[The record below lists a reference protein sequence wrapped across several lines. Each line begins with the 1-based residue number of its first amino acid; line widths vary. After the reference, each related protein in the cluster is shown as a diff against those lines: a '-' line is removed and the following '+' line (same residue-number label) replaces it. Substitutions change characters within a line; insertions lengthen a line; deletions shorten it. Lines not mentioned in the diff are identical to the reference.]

1 MKYSPLIFA
10 CALSVSIAALAQD
23 APMPS
28 LHEGDKW
35 IFNVK
40 IDQSPGGS
48 SSRKWES
55 SVVRASSSS
64 LVIARKP
71 TDSNLPPQEAM
82 MASDWSSSA
91 SVNGKM
97 TTTVKNFDFP
107 LKQGKKWDISYI
119 TEKPN
124 DKIKLVKRT
133 FSYKVLGW
141 EEIKVAAGTF
151 KALKIEAEGDWHHE
165 FLPTNALAA
174 SRVEAGSSGN
184 SVIMQT
190 RSATTPEA
198 AAGKYYKAIWYV
210 PEVKREVKLIE
221 ETFNSAGGVSNR
233 TTLELESYQVQP

>member
-10 CALSVSIAALAQD
+10 CALCVSVAAFAQE
-23 APMPS
+23 ALIPS

-35 IFNVK
+35 VFNVK
-40 IDQSPGGS
+40 IDQPPGGS

-82 MASDWSSSA
+82 VASDWSSSA

-107 LKQGKKWDISYI
+107 LKPGKKWDVSYI
-119 TEKPN
+119 TERPN
-124 DKIKLVKRT
+124 DKIKLVKRS
-133 FSYKVLGW
+133 FSYRAVGW

-151 KALKIEAEGDWHHE
+151 KALKIEAEGDWYHE
-165 FLPTNALAA
+165 FLPTNALVA

-184 SVIMQT
+184 SVIMQS
-190 RSATTPEA
+190 RNATTLEPA
-198 AAGKYYKAIWYV
+198 TGKYYKAIWYV
-210 PEVKREVKLIE
+210 PEVKREVKIIE
-221 ETFNSAGGVSNR
+221 ETFNSGGGVSNR
-233 TTLELESYQVQP
+233 TTLELDSYQVQP

>member
-48 SSRKWES
+48 SSRKWEW

-107 LKQGKKWDISYI
+107 LKQGKKWDI
-119 TEKPN
+119 
-124 DKIKLVKRT
+124 
-133 FSYKVLGW
+133 
-141 EEIKVAAGTF
+141 
-151 KALKIEAEGDWHHE
+151 
-165 FLPTNALAA
+165 
-174 SRVEAGSSGN
+174 
-184 SVIMQT
+184 
-190 RSATTPEA
+190 
-198 AAGKYYKAIWYV
+198 
-210 PEVKREVKLIE
+210 
-221 ETFNSAGGVSNR
+221 
-233 TTLELESYQVQP
+233 